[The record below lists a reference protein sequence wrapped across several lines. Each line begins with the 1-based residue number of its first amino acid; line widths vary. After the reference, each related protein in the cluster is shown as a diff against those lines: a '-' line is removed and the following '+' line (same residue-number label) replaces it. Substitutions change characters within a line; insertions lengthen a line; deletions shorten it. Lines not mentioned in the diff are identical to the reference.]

1 MQCKIVSLA
10 SLITA
15 GLFCLF
21 CYLYVIFSPQIS
33 NTPTSRILESGA
45 KFTSHHPKSKS
56 SGNCETIAAKLC
68 SIPVCVSKSFSA
80 DSNLAGKIRRSIKN
94 SKSITI
100 VHRHGTRIAF
110 SAVDKKSCGRQ
121 YAPTELEKSEYF
133 KNVKDYSHVFQFS
146 KKNQKNGTDGQ
157 CAHAML
163 TGHGALQLFENG
175 KLLKRLSKNAEWAK
189 NQFKLKS
196 SRYARTIG
204 SLVSFA
210 VGYGIKHDSRL
221 SEFDISH
228 EYGEKVPSECRQ
240 IVRKYEEATGK
251 GQTDDRDYK
260 KYKLKKAAV
269 DNDGLCTSENFKSIS
284 GVLSDICH
292 ETHTSFM
299 KNSEDVSDRFTKSC
313 NDTNYFHR
321 QQFMTKYCTR
331 DLSIIRQHF
340 ILEQINFNKLN
351 SKSINSQNTLWSLHD
366 VNLVD
371 LWCIFFWEKETD
383 DCPPPISY
391 AAFMLFTD
399 SMVIFSN
406 QNHLAA
412 VKFNFMEN
420 PIKFTNKSIVDQI
433 KNATR
438 CHGLMKQFI

>member
-15 GLFCLF
+15 GFFCIF
-21 CYLYVIFSPQIS
+21 CYFYLEFSPQFS
-33 NTPTSRILESGA
+33 SAPTSRILESG
-45 KFTSHHPKSKS
+45 KIHPNLLKSKPS
-56 SGNCETIAAKLC
+56 ANCESVAAKLC
-68 SIPVCVSKSFSA
+68 SIPECVIQSFSP
-80 DSNLAGKIRRSIKN
+80 DSKLTEKIHRSIKN
-94 SKSITI
+94 SKSIKI

-110 SAVDKKSCGRQ
+110 SAPDTKSCGRQ
-121 YAPTELEKSEYF
+121 YAPTELENSEYF
-133 KNVKDYSHVFQFS
+133 KNVTNYPFVFQFS
-146 KKNQKNGTDGQ
+146 KKNGTDGQ
-157 CAHAML
+157 CAHSML

-175 KLLKRLSKNAEWAK
+175 KLFKSLSKNAEWADNK
-189 NQFKLKS
+189 FNLKS

-228 EYGEKVPSECRQ
+228 EYGKKVPSECSP
-240 IVRKYEEATGK
+240 IVRKYEEANGKTTGK
-251 GQTDDRDYK
+251 GSKDERDYK
-260 KYKLKKAAV
+260 KYKRRKAAV
-269 DNDGLCTSENFKSIS
+269 KNNGLCDSENFQSIS

-292 ETHTSFM
+292 ETQTSFM
-299 KNSEDVSDRFTKSC
+299 QNSDNSDNFSNRFTPSC

-331 DLSIIRQHF
+331 DLSIMRQYF
-340 ILEQINFNKLN
+340 ILEKLN
-351 SKSINSQNTLWSLHD
+351 SKTTENTLWSLHD

-371 LWCIFFWEKETD
+371 LWCIFFWEKDKD

-412 VKFNFMEN
+412 VDYNFMEN
-420 PIKFTNKSIVDQI
+420 PIKFTNKSIVGQI

-438 CHGLMKQFI
+438 CYGLLEQFI

>member
-21 CYLYVIFSPQIS
+21 CYLYLLFSPQIS
-33 NTPTSRILESGA
+33 NTPTSRILEFGK
-45 KFTSHHPKSKS
+45 KFRSLKSKS
-56 SGNCETIAAKLC
+56 SKNCESVAAKLC
-68 SIPVCVSKSFSA
+68 SIPECVTKSFSA
-80 DSNLAGKIRRSIKN
+80 DSNSADSKLTGKIRRSIKN
-94 SKSITI
+94 SKSIKI

-110 SAVDKKSCGRQ
+110 SALDTKSCGRK
-121 YAPTELEKSEYF
+121 YAPTELENSEYF
-133 KNVKDYSHVFQFS
+133 KNVTNYSYIFQFS
-146 KKNQKNGTDGQ
+146 NENGTDGE
-157 CAHAML
+157 CAHSML

-175 KLLKRLSKNAEWAK
+175 KLFKSLSKNAEWASK
-189 NQFKLKS
+189 KFNLKS

-221 SEFDISH
+221 SEFDITH
-228 EYGEKVPSECRQ
+228 EYGKKVPSECAP

-251 GQTDDRDYK
+251 GGKDDRDYK
-260 KYKLKKAAV
+260 KYKRRKAAV
-269 DNDGLCTSENFKSIS
+269 KNNGLCNSENFQSIS
-284 GVLSDICH
+284 RVLSDICH
-292 ETHTSFM
+292 ETQTSFLQ
-299 KNSEDVSDRFTKSC
+299 NSDNISNRFATSC
-313 NDTNYFHR
+313 NDTNYFNR
-321 QQFMTKYCTR
+321 QQLMTKYCTR
-331 DLSIIRQHF
+331 DLSIIRQYF
-340 ILEQINFNKLN
+340 ILEQLNTKNTN
-351 SKSINSQNTLWSLHD
+351 SKSTNSENIIWSLHD

-371 LWCIFFWEKETD
+371 LWCIFFWKEGTD

-412 VKFNFMEN
+412 VDYNFMEN
-420 PIKFTNKSIVDQI
+420 PIKFTDKSIVDQI

-438 CHGLMKQFI
+438 CYGLMEQFI